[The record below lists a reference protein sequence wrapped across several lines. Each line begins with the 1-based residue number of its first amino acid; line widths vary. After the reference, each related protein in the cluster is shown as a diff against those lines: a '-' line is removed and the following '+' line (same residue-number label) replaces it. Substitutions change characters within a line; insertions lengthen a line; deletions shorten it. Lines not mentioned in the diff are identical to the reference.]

1 MKHPAAGEGRVK
13 FNAPHLEP
21 KRVRNSRRGE
31 FLENKPLYAV
41 GSFEG
46 SVEAGM

>member
-1 MKHPAAGEGRVK
+1 MNHLAAGRGSVN